1 MTKRKRK
8 VKQVYRLRKQES
20 RVVTGCLEESRH
32 K

>member
-20 RVVTGCLEESRH
+20 RVVTGCLEGE
-32 K
+32 